1 MSNNQKLIAIERI
14 IEAIAILKQRI
25 HERLPNSTIEN
36 IGGHLLKIAENS
48 EAVVIK
54 VNKPDYALR
63 AINWVII
70 AVMSVLL
77 GFGLMVAIISSGAES
92 HRSQT
97 VDLLQGLESAIN
109 IIVFSGIAIYFLG
122 QRLEKKVK
130 QAESIDY
137 LNSLRSI
144 AHLIDLEQLTK
155 DPQRLM
161 HSNIDMA
168 TPSSPALEYDR
179 FLLNR
184 FLSYCSEMLSLIG
197 QLAAYHSENTGDRET
212 IDAANDIERLTGQ
225 MAQKIWQ
232 KLTVLEMALANG
244 KGQQH

>member
-1 MSNNQKLIAIERI
+1 MSDTQKFIAIERI

-36 IGGHLLKIAENS
+36 IGGYLLKIAENS
-48 EAVVIK
+48 ETVVIK
-54 VNKPDYALR
+54 INKPDYLLR

-77 GFGLMVAIISSGAES
+77 GFGLMVAIISSGTES
-92 HRSQT
+92 YRSQT

-122 QRLEKKVK
+122 QRLEKRVK

-161 HSNIDMA
+161 TSNSELA

-184 FLSYCSEMLSLIG
+184 FLSYCSEMLSLVS
-197 QLAAYHSENTGDRET
+197 QLAAYHAENTDDRGT

-232 KLTVLEMALANG
+232 KLTVLEIAIANG
-244 KGQQH
+244 KIQQN